1 MNQKGPEFEKY
12 EQFVRK
18 TYAEKFERYK
28 NLLTEYN
35 GKYNLTAITDG
46 EEIVYKHF
54 IDSLAGEFLFLRG
67 ERVAEV
73 GSGAGF
79 PSLPIKIV
87 REDLRFT
94 LIESTGKKCEFLKT
108 AVKELGLTNV
118 EVLNGRA
125 EELAREER
133 FREKFDVCCAR
144 AVARLNTLSEYC
156 MPFVRTGG
164 RMIAY
169 KGDAEEEVKEAESAF
184 RILGGNKG
192 SCVNY
197 ELPKNY
203 GARMLVE
210 ILKIKQTPEKYPRG
224 NGKERRNPL

>member
-12 EQFVRK
+12 EQYVRK

-94 LIESTGKKCEFLKT
+94 LIESTGKKCEFLKN
-108 AVKELGLTNV
+108 AVKELGLTKV
-118 EVLNGRA
+118 
-125 EELAREER
+125 
-133 FREKFDVCCAR
+133 
-144 AVARLNTLSEYC
+144 
-156 MPFVRTGG
+156 
-164 RMIAY
+164 
-169 KGDAEEEVKEAESAF
+169 
-184 RILGGNKG
+184 
-192 SCVNY
+192 
-197 ELPKNY
+197 
-203 GARMLVE
+203 
-210 ILKIKQTPEKYPRG
+210 
-224 NGKERRNPL
+224 

>member
-1 MNQKGPEFEKY
+1 MNQKVPEFEKY
-12 EQFVRK
+12 EQYVRK

-156 MPFVRTGG
+156 MPFVRTDDRLQGG
-164 RMIAY
+164 R
-169 KGDAEEEVKEAESAF
+169 G
-184 RILGGNKG
+184 RG
-192 SCVNY
+192 S
-197 ELPKNY
+197 
-203 GARMLVE
+203 
-210 ILKIKQTPEKYPRG
+210 
-224 NGKERRNPL
+224 